1 MKNYCITY
9 DLNKSDKNYDGLYT
23 AIKIFNNVHV
33 MDSVWFVKT
42 NLNANQIYDKLKPEI
57 DNNDNLFICEITY
70 DRSGWLSKSAWE
82 WLKS

>member
-23 AIKIFNNVHV
+23 AIKVFNNVHV

-42 NLNANQIYDKLKPEI
+42 NLNASQIYDKLKPEI

-70 DRSGWLSKSAWE
+70 DNFGWLPKSVWD

>member
-42 NLNANQIYDKLKPEI
+42 NLKANQIYDKLKPEI

-70 DRSGWLSKSAWE
+70 DHSGWLSKSVWD